1 MGRKQTRTGKYIY
14 FCIASLIFLSLSGCV
29 ALEKIMKPPSE
40 TSRQRLS
47 RKTQELLH
55 KGDYESALKEN
66 QKVLFSH
73 GSTEDKDLAL
83 FNIGV
88 IYAHVGNPKK
98 DFGKSVSSF
107 KKLMDDFPQSPLYEQ
122 AKILTAILQEN
133 EKLNRAVEKL
143 NEENKKL
150 EQMIEKSKQVDI
162 EIEEKKRE
170 KGK

>member
-29 ALEKIMKPPSE
+29 ALEKIMKPPLE

-47 RKTQELLH
+47 RKTQELLN
-55 KGDYESALKEN
+55 KGDYEEALKEN
-66 QKVLFSH
+66 QKVLSTH
-73 GSTEDKDLAL
+73 GSKDKDLAL

-88 IYAHVGNPKK
+88 IYAHAGNPKK
-98 DFGKSVSSF
+98 NYGKSLSSF
-107 KKLMDDFPQSPLYEQ
+107 KKMTEDYQQSPLFEQ
-122 AKILTAILQEN
+122 AKILTTILQEN
-133 EKLNRAVEKL
+133 EKLDQTIEKLTQEIEKL
-143 NEENKKL
+143 N
-150 EQMIEKSKQVDI
+150 QMIEKSKQVDI

>member
-88 IYAHVGNPKK
+88 IYAHAGNPKK
-98 DFGKSVSSF
+98 NYGKSLSSF
-107 KKLMDDFPQSPLYEQ
+107 KKMTEDYQQSPLFEQ
-122 AKILTAILQEN
+122 AKILTTILQEN
-133 EKLNRAVEKL
+133 EKLDQTIGKLNKEIEKL
-143 NEENKKL
+143 N
-150 EQMIEKSKQVDI
+150 QMIEKSKQVDI